1 MKKQKVILM
10 IQNYFFH
17 SQKNKMKLAKNN
29 DILRKL
35 ANLTSNQLQKRNNFL
50 KRKMNIKVRVI
61 TSINTKNRNHF
72 LMELISPINIILIY
86 NQTIRNNN
94 K

>member
-17 SQKNKMKLAKNN
+17 SQKNKMKLVKNK

-35 ANLTSNQLQKRNNFL
+35 ANLTSDQLQKRNNFL

-61 TSINTKNRNHF
+61 ISINTKNRNHF

>member
-35 ANLTSNQLQKRNNFL
+35 ANLTSNQLQKRNNFP
-50 KRKMNIKVRVI
+50 KRKMKKQAVYV
-61 TSINTKNRNHF
+61 KKMLKFH
-72 LMELISPINIILIY
+72 LK
-86 NQTIRNNN
+86 Q
-94 K
+94 